1 MDRAF
6 RALCGA
12 GGSACH
18 DAAAIRN
25 QPPRTIPSRMSA
37 FTQLLR
43 ENRNYRYTWS
53 GQVVSEIGDHF
64 NNIAVMSLA
73 MTHKNPGLVV
83 TFVFLSRAVSMLV
96 AGPIAGVLL
105 DRLNRKHVM
114 MASDAIRAVIALGF
128 ILCIHRTDERL
139 MYVLSAM
146 LMFASPFFTSGRAS
160 ILPSIATPE
169 ELHTANTMTQTTSW
183 ACLTIGALLAARGV
197 QSGYELAFTYN
208 ALSFVISLFCIS
220 RLRRKGGF
228 RAEGSRKKQ
237 EKTGFAQYRE
247 GLRYMRATPLV
258 GAVAMISLGWAS
270 GGGTAQILFS
280 LFGEQVFHA
289 GGSGIG
295 IIWGCA
301 GVGLLIGAG
310 IAYWLGKRLTFNGYK
325 RTIPIVYLI
334 HGGTYVLFSQM
345 PTIAWACVFIAIS
358 RAAVAISSVLNFS
371 QLLRHVEDRFRGRVF
386 ATLESL
392 TWSMMMISMMCGGL
406 ATLKYSPRTIGTWAG
421 AISSTT
427 AFFWWYADWRGRL
440 FEPPTQTI
448 EPGEDLEVKAEPPL
462 AS

>member
-1 MDRAF
+1 
-6 RALCGA
+6 
-12 GGSACH
+12 
-18 DAAAIRN
+18 
-25 QPPRTIPSRMSA
+25 MSA

-43 ENRNYRYTWS
+43 NNRNYRYTWA
-53 GQVVSEIGDHF
+53 GQVVSEVGDHF
-64 NNIAVMSLA
+64 NNIAVLSLA
-73 MTHKNPGLVV
+73 MTHRNPGVVV
-83 TFVFLSRAVSMLV
+83 TFVFLSRAVSMLA

-114 MASDAIRAVIALGF
+114 MASDALRAVIALGF

-139 MYVLSAM
+139 MYALSAM
-146 LMFASPFFTSGRAS
+146 LMFASPFFTSGRS
-160 ILPSIATPE
+160 SVLPSIATPE

-183 ACLTIGALLAARGV
+183 ACLTIGALLAAKGV
-197 QSGYELAFTYN
+197 QAGYQLAFTYN
-208 ALSFVISLFCIS
+208 ALSFVISLLCIS
-220 RLRRKGGF
+220 RLRRPGGF

-237 EKTGFAQYRE
+237 EKTGVAQYRE
-247 GLRYMRATPLV
+247 GLKYMRATPLV
-258 GAVAMISLGWAS
+258 AAVAMISIGWAS

-289 GGSGIG
+289 GAAGIG
-295 IIWGCA
+295 TIWGCA
-301 GVGLLIGAG
+301 GIGLLIGAA
-310 IAYWLGKRLTFNGYK
+310 IAYWLGKRLTFKGYK

-334 HGGTYVLFSQM
+334 HGGAYVLFSQM
-345 PTIAWACVFIAIS
+345 PTIAWACVFIAFS

-371 QLLRHVEDRFRGRVF
+371 QLLHHVEDRYRGRVF

-406 ATLKYSPRTIGTWAG
+406 ATMKYSPRTIGAWSG

-427 AFFWWYADWRGRL
+427 ALFWWWADWRGKL
-440 FEPPTQTI
+440 HEPPEQAVA
-448 EPGEDLEVKAEPPL
+448 PGAEAEIKAEPPL